1 MSQETSRPVSQ
12 DDKAEETPTV
22 DLRGT
27 ELLADDLEEACE
39 RVLNGEDIVVTDT
52 VIMEDDGWDDPD
64 VYVHTR
70 TERRIADREFN
81 AEDLLGRAK
90 EALQDD
96 EPSGTYLRFESSVDN
111 FGCEIPKDADFE
123 IKHFS
128 ASSQT
133 PIEVLFNSEDD
144 ISDMESWSGNSEYDS
159 GAYIT
164 EITEVEYE

>member
-1 MSQETSRPVSQ
+1 ME
-12 DDKAEETPTV
+12 EETPTV
-22 DLRGT
+22 DLHGA
-27 ELLADDLEEACE
+27 EIIASHLEEACE
-39 RVLNGEDIVVTDT
+39 RVLDGEDIVVTET
-52 VIMEDDGWDDPD
+52 IVMEDDGWNDAD

-96 EPSGTYLRFESSVDN
+96 EPSGKYLRFVEVEGEY
-111 FGCEIPKDADFE
+111 GCEIPKDADFD
-123 IKHFS
+123 ISTVISNQNPLKV
-128 ASSQT
+128 T
-133 PIEVLFNSEDD
+133 FNSEDD
-144 ISDMESWSGNSEYDS
+144 ISELNSWGGNGEYDS